1 MPGTGVD
8 SGNPIRISPPPRSRH
23 SSWRSDH
30 RVATVA
36 AQACRSR
43 LLEFGIV
50 EPVRGTPA
58 RMPAVIN
65 AGHRT
70 SPGAVQGSMR
80 SVERAAA
87 ILRLLAEQNE
97 PIVLSQIALAP
108 GTG

>member
-1 MPGTGVD
+1 
-8 SGNPIRISPPPRSRH
+8 
-23 SSWRSDH
+23 
-30 RVATVA
+30 
-36 AQACRSR
+36 
-43 LLEFGIV
+43 
-50 EPVRGTPA
+50 
-58 RMPAVIN
+58 MPAVIN

-108 GTG
+108 GTGKP